1 MLQSSADI
9 TKLLGEIRRGNRNA
23 ESELAAVVHEEL
35 RLIAARLM
43 RRERTN
49 HTLQPTALVNEAYVR
64 LLNAPD
70 QDWKD
75 RAHFFGVAAQIMRR
89 ILVDSARAYRAEK
102 RNGNR
107 TRLQLHD
114 VATECYRDVDQVIA
128 VDSALNKLAEWDPRQ
143 SRIVELRFFV
153 GLSEEE
159 IAEVLHVSTR
169 TVKRDWRVARAWLKN
184 ELDSPAQSAKEV

>member
-1 MLQSSADI
+1 RRYPRADRQTRRRVSHSCAFGLCRCAAPFGPRRIERSQYTVMLQSSADI

-114 VATECYRDVDQVIA
+114 
-128 VDSALNKLAEWDPRQ
+128 
-143 SRIVELRFFV
+143 
-153 GLSEEE
+153 
-159 IAEVLHVSTR
+159 
-169 TVKRDWRVARAWLKN
+169 
-184 ELDSPAQSAKEV
+184 